1 MLETSCTIHMTCRFT
16 VIESDSSQSDNENS
30 PSSNTDRL
38 STISD
43 DSNWFD
49 LAEDV
54 KDILRMKKYEIRH
67 EKRKQLNTI
76 TTEINEQSLS

>member
-1 MLETSCTIHMTCRFT
+1 MNLNISRFT
-16 VIESDSSQSDNENS
+16 VTESDSSQSDNENS
-30 PSSNTDRL
+30 RSSNIDRL
-38 STISD
+38 SIISD

-67 EKRKQLNTI
+67 QNKQLNTI